1 MSDNVNGKRYIIS
14 NSKTKSSNR
23 TLPLPKDV
31 ANDLKRLREY
41 NMQFTNYKDSWFIF
55 GADLPLGD
63 DAIRRRKIR
72 NCELSNIKQIRIH
85 DFRHSCASLLIN
97 NGADI
102 TLGAKF
108 LGHTKIDETLNTYA
122 HMFQNKLT
130 NIIGIIDSLN
140 DNKQDYDYENKLE
153 KTTIKMIL
161 I

>member
-1 MSDNVNGKRYIIS
+1 
-14 NSKTKSSNR
+14 
-23 TLPLPKDV
+23 
-31 ANDLKRLREY
+31 
-41 NMQFTNYKDSWFIF
+41 MQFTNYKDSWFIF

-72 NCELSNIKQIRIH
+72 NCKLANIKQIRTH

-102 TLGAKF
+102 TLVAKF
-108 LGHTKIDETLNTYA
+108 LGHSKIDETLNTYA

-140 DNKQDYDYENKLE
+140 DNKQHYDYENKL
-153 KTTIKMIL
+153 KKSTIKMIL

>member
-1 MSDNVNGKRYIIS
+1 
-14 NSKTKSSNR
+14 
-23 TLPLPKDV
+23 
-31 ANDLKRLREY
+31 
-41 NMQFTNYKDSWFIF
+41 MQFTNYKDSQFIF

-72 NCELSNIKQIRIH
+72 NSKLANIKQIRTH

-102 TLGAKF
+102 TLVAKF
-108 LGHTKIDETLNTYA
+108 LGHSKIDETLNTYA

-140 DNKQDYDYENKLE
+140 DNKQDYDYENELE
-153 KTTIKMIL
+153 EINNKDDFDISL
-161 I
+161 